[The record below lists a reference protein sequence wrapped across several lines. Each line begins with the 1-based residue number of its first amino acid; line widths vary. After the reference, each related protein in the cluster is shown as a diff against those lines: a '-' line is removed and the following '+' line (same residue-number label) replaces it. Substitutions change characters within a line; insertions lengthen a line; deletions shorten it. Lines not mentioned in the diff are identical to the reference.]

1 MKSSILLSLIILTLG
16 GYFGWARSEKIT
28 SLKAEVVELTEEAG
42 RLGIST
48 ESSIA
53 KGGTVAVRRDVRAE
67 RQAIVDEFVAELLGM
82 MKEYKDRKDAE
93 KGSNSPS
100 LELQKRAAEIIKQMV
115 LLNSTELE
123 MMIESLKGYSDL
135 SDEEKQQMAMF
146 SIMMLSSQS
155 PETALDL
162 IVKGEDL
169 LGKEIPS
176 EFLIGAALGGL
187 AKEDPMSAL
196 EWIKQNGDKVGG
208 VTQQMKMQ
216 LLQGVAGQDL
226 AAAFGM
232 IDELDYESPIT
243 GYSVLAQSVKTMDDV
258 DVFLKEVEKVSYEE
272 GERAGVHRVLASGPW
287 MKDFEQAKTFLE
299 GDSLSDETKNELIGG
314 MQAYQLRGRE
324 GEWLG
329 WLQEQKELEV
339 QTTSTQLISGWAR
352 NDFRAAGE
360 WLNEQEVGPNKQ
372 AMVKSYAQTLSE
384 HEPEAAAA
392 WAVTLPEGDERAGL
406 YKKIYGT
413 WMEKDRNAANDFAR
427 EHGLEVK
434 EDED

>member
-1 MKSSILLSLIILTLG
+1 
-16 GYFGWARSEKIT
+16 
-28 SLKAEVVELTEEAG
+28 
-42 RLGIST
+42 
-48 ESSIA
+48 
-53 KGGTVAVRRDVRAE
+53 
-67 RQAIVDEFVAELLGM
+67 
-82 MKEYKDRKDAE
+82 
-93 KGSNSPS
+93 
-100 LELQKRAAEIIKQMV
+100 

-314 MQAYQLRGRE
+314 MQVYQLRGRE

-413 WMEKDRNAANDFAR
+413 WMEKDRDAANDFAR